1 MGVSTAA
8 DPLEVVSAR
17 PACRHSGF
25 ILKLRSLQARLG
37 LQHLWQPHA
46 ACRDYRLRRPD
57 RHYADYGWPIFECE

>member
-1 MGVSTAA
+1 MGPRGMGASTPA

-37 LQHLWQPHA
+37 GSTYGSPMSRVPRLSA
-46 ACRDYRLRRPD
+46 ATPGPAL
-57 RHYADYGWPIFECE
+57 A